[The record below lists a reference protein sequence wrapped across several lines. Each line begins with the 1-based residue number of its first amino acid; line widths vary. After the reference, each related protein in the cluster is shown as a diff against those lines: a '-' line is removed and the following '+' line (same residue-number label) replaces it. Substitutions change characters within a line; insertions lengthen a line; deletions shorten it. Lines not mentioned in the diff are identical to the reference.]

1 MIYCSQSC
9 ESVAEMAVDPTIELG
24 VMQGIADNLKKLEGD
39 QPATR
44 RVLDWARSAFLA
56 PDQRNV
62 EVTPPPAALQ
72 MTGHPPTA
80 TQGPAQAPQAPV
92 ASESLPELYS
102 VASPNS
108 DADRALVVA
117 YYLQKMKGASDLDS
131 FSINKELRHLGYA
144 ASNITSALNSLIARK
159 PQYAIQTHKSG
170 SSRQAR
176 KRYRL
181 TNEGLRAV
189 ERMLEGG
196 TSG

>member
-1 MIYCSQSC
+1 
-9 ESVAEMAVDPTIELG
+9 
-24 VMQGIADNLKKLEGD
+24 MQGLADNLKRLEGD
-39 QPATR
+39 LPATR
-44 RVLDWARSAFLA
+44 RVLDWAFSAFL
-56 PDQRNV
+56 PSEPRSSLNV
-62 EVTPPPAALQ
+62 GLQGATMHAVGTVTPPAGSVSV
-72 MTGHPPTA
+72 TGH
-80 TQGPAQAPQAPV
+80 APIVNQSSV
-92 ASESLPELYS
+92 WETLPELYS

-117 YYLQKMKGASDLDS
+117 YFLQKVKGSNDLDS

-170 SSRQAR
+170 NSKQAR

-181 TNEGLRAV
+181 TNDGLRAV

-196 TSG
+196 ANS

>member
-1 MIYCSQSC
+1 
-9 ESVAEMAVDPTIELG
+9 MAVDPTVELG
-24 VMQGIADNLKKLEGD
+24 VMQGVADSLKKLEGD

-56 PDQRNV
+56 SDQRNI
-62 EVTPPPAALQ
+62 EATPPPLALQ
-72 MTGHPPTA
+72 MAGHAPTV
-80 TQGPAQAPQAPV
+80 TQGSAQPPQAP
-92 ASESLPELYS
+92 ATYDSLPELYS
-102 VASPNS
+102 MASPNS

-117 YYLQKMKGASDLDS
+117 YYLQKVKGATDLDS

-170 SSRQAR
+170 SSKQAR

-196 TSG
+196 ASG